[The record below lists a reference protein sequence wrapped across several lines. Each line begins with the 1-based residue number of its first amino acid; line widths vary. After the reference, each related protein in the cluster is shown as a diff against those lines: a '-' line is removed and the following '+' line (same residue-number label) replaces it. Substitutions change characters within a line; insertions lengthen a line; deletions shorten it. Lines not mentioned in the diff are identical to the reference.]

1 LDDLKLERNAVMSQ
15 ETTLFGEEH
24 VRRYRE
30 TNGEEGHIWR
40 EGPTVLLLTTKG
52 RKTGRRRT
60 TPLIYVKHEDA
71 YVIVASNGGAPQHTG
86 WYKNLERDPDVEPD
100 LQAVQWAEPN
110 VAQTLESGRRRCLF
124 SSSFLSRR
132 ATSHQPPAT
141 GDLPRPTVE
150 GWKRRTRL
158 SAVGDLAAW
167 SVKRSRSLWRL
178 LCGD

>member
-60 TPLIYVKHEDA
+60 TPLIYVKDEDA
-71 YVIVASNGGAPQHTG
+71 YVIVASNGGAPATHRLVQ
-86 WYKNLERDPDVEPD
+86 EPR
-100 LQAVQWAEPN
+100 EG
-110 VAQTLESGRRRCLF
+110 SGRR
-124 SSSFLSRR
+124 
-132 ATSHQPPAT
+132 A
-141 GDLPRPTVE
+141 
-150 GWKRRTRL
+150 
-158 SAVGDLAAW
+158 
-167 SVKRSRSLWRL
+167 
-178 LCGD
+178 